1 MKKRI
6 IISYKKVVEYFKES
20 HRLSPLAFWCELVEC
35 LLLVGASAV
44 LTYTVLDPAMW
55 IFVPLYMTGS
65 FLGIISA
72 VIRKAAM
79 VIFLCSWFTLA
90 NLIALIT
97 LILEL

>member
-1 MKKRI
+1 MIKRVI
-6 IISYKKVVEYFKES
+6 IWYKVVIKYFKES
-20 HRLSPLAFWCELVEC
+20 HRLSPLAFWCEVVEC
-35 LLLVGASAV
+35 ILLVGASAV

-55 IFVPLYMTGS
+55 IFVPLYMVGS

-72 VIRKAAM
+72 IIRKAAM

-97 LILEL
+97 LILE

>member
-6 IISYKKVVEYFKES
+6 MILFNKVVKYFKES
-20 HRLSPLAFWCELVEC
+20 HRLSPLAFWCEVVEC
-35 LLLVGASAV
+35 ILLVGASAV

-55 IFVPLYMTGS
+55 IFVPLYMVGS

-79 VIFLCSWFTLA
+79 VIFLCSCFTLR
-90 NLIALIT
+90 NLIALINYF
-97 LILEL
+97 

>member
-1 MKKRI
+1 MI
-6 IISYKKVVEYFKES
+6 WCKKVVIYFKES
-20 HRLSPLAFWCELVEC
+20 HRLSPLAFWCEVVEC
-35 LLLVGASAV
+35 ILLVGASAV

-55 IFVPLYMTGS
+55 IFVPLYMVGS

-97 LILEL
+97 LILD